1 MARPSNSRSRSKAP
15 SAEKGA
21 RRSRRP
27 TVAGLGDEVG
37 AAELGRRVAES
48 LRILRQERRF
58 SLDQLAEASG
68 VSRAALSQIESA
80 RTNPTLTILWKVA
93 VGLGVP
99 FQTLLNTSQGGKVRV
114 LRAADMVPLRSADG
128 RMESRL
134 VSPAGTSDRVEI
146 YELRFQPKGVL
157 RSEPH
162 GPQSTE
168 TVFVLT
174 GVLRI
179 TVGDETHEL
188 RAGDSLFFQADVR
201 HAYENPTVRETRCL
215 DVIGYGHG

>member
-1 MARPSNSRSRSKAP
+1 MPRPSNRSSGSKAP
-15 SAEKGA
+15 SPGKGT

-48 LRILRQERRF
+48 LRILRQERHL
-58 SLDQLAEASG
+58 SLDQLAGASG

-99 FQTLLNTSQGGKVRV
+99 FQTLLNTNKSDKTRL
-114 LRAADMVPLRSADG
+114 LRAADMVPLRSTDG
-128 RMESRL
+128 RVESRL
-134 VSPAGTSDRVEI
+134 ISPAGTADRVEI

-168 TVFVLT
+168 TVFVLM
-174 GVLRI
+174 GVLRV
-179 TVGDETHEL
+179 TVGDEIHQL
-188 RAGDSLFFQADVR
+188 SAGDSLFFQADVR
-201 HAYENPTVRETRCL
+201 HLYENPTTRETRCL